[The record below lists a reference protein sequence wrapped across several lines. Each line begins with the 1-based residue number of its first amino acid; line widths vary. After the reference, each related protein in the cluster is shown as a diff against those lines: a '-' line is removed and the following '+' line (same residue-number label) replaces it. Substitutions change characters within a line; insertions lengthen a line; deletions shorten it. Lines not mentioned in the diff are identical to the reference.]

1 MQKNSEKEILL
12 SNGQKLNLEE
22 CLEKTIEASH
32 KGREVLLKHLGKL
45 KNVQHKHK
53 AGLVSEAD
61 QESENVI
68 KKHLADAYP
77 WISFLGEESSFAKEQ
92 NDRHFEKNKYQWIV
106 DPLDGT
112 TNYVHSFPVFCV
124 SIGLELEG
132 EIVLAVVDVPILGET
147 YTAIKGHGAFVNGQ
161 KMSVSNSTHIKDALL
176 ATGFSADYEDALEEQ
191 LQIFAKLVRLSRG
204 VRRPGAA
211 AYDLCQ
217 VARGVFDG
225 FWERNLKPWDSAAGI
240 LLVKEA
246 GGTVATYRGNSY
258 SPFSNAIVAG
268 NRYITESIIE
278 NIKDC
283 LLPDTE

>member
-1 MQKNSEKEILL
+1 MQTNTSKEILL

-22 CLEKTIEASH
+22 CLKKTIEASI
-32 KGREVLLKHLGKL
+32 KGREVLLGHLGKL

-68 KKHLADAYP
+68 KGHLAEAYP
-77 WISFLGEESSFAKEQ
+77 WISFLGEESSYLKEQ
-92 NDRHFEKNKYQWIV
+92 NDLQFAKNKYQWIV

-112 TNYVHSFPVFCV
+112 TNYVHSFPIFCV
-124 SIGLELEG
+124 SIGLELDG
-132 EIVLAVVDVPILGET
+132 EIVLALVDVPILGET

-161 KMSVSNSTHIKDALL
+161 KMSVSKSTHIKDALL
-176 ATGFSADYEDALEEQ
+176 ATGFSADYEEALEEQ
-191 LQIFAKLVRLSRG
+191 LQIFAKLVRLARG

-225 FWERNLKPWDSAAGI
+225 FWERNLKPWDSAAGL

-258 SPFSNAIVAG
+258 SPFSNSIVAG
-268 NRYITESIIE
+268 NRFIVESIIE
-278 NIKDC
+278 NIKNS
-283 LLPDTE
+283 LLADTE